1 MWHWNFKWCWWLG
14 TWRFLLLC
22 LSWRWMLCSGDKKHC
37 TFPWYTM
44 RDTFPFISPTCM
56 DMSDR
61 TFPMNTSCSAY
72 NYQYVDTYQRLW
84 CGKGGNGRICD
95 FLEEFFEYFKFSNRI
110 RDPHGCE
117 KSCNTTEVDYDCLA
131 CQHHD
136 FFSCQTTGIC
146 IHQSNV
152 CDGHPH
158 PQCGGDDEIMDD
170 CYQTYFQRGIVRKY
184 ATFICA
190 SVMYPGINDVMLHG

>member
-1 MWHWNFKWCWWLG
+1 
-14 TWRFLLLC
+14 
-22 LSWRWMLCSGDKKHC
+22 
-37 TFPWYTM
+37 M

-61 TFPMNTSCSAY
+61 TFPMNTSCSVY
-72 NYQYVDTYQRLW
+72 NYQYVDTYKKLW
-84 CGKGGNGRICD
+84 CGEGGNGLVCD
-95 FLEEFFEYFKFSNRI
+95 FLEEFFEYFKFNSRI

-152 CDGHPH
+152 CDGHP
-158 PQCGGDDEIMDD
+158 PLSVGVM
-170 CYQTYFQRGIVRKY
+170 TRSWMIVTRH
-184 ATFICA
+184 TFREVLSESMRPS
-190 SVMYPGINDVMLHG
+190 SVPVSCTQVLMM